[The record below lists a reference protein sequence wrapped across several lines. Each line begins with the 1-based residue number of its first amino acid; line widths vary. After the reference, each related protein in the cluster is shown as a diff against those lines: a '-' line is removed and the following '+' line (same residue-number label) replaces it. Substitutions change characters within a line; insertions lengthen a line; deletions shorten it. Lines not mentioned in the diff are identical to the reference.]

1 MCLGIP
7 MKIQKIKGD
16 FAEVESGSLMRT
28 VNIQMLSHIC
38 VGDYVIVHAGFA
50 IERLDA
56 DKAKET
62 LRLISL
68 DSNSYQE
75 KDYR

>member
-7 MKIQKIKGD
+7 MKIKRIKGD
-16 FAEVESGSLMRT
+16 FAEVESGSLIRT
-28 VNIQMLSHIC
+28 VNIQMLSHIRE
-38 VGDYVIVHAGFA
+38 GDYVIVHAGFA

-62 LRLISL
+62 LRLIGL
-68 DSNSYQE
+68 DSNFHQD
-75 KDYR
+75 KD